1 MDALSRKT
9 LEFFLGQMVA
19 ELERDLDWRAQ
30 GSGRSVIGRVLIYSA
45 AMARDLARIPLHHP
59 AGIAQARFRA
69 RIAYIEEIALPTL
82 QFFRTE
88 YDHLGASEAEALDRA
103 IAALESAV
111 GLTTD
116 GPLPALDT
124 WYATMDEFRGLTD
137 LSRQAA
143 VAMHDILGD
152 GSREPSADDR
162 GF

>member
-9 LEFFLGQMVA
+9 LEFFLGQIVA
-19 ELERDLDWRAQ
+19 ELDRDLDWRTE
-30 GSGRSVIGRVLIYSA
+30 GSGRSLVGRVLIYSA

-59 AGIAQARFRA
+59 AGIAQARFRV

-82 QFFRTE
+82 RFFRAE
-88 YDHLGASEAEALDRA
+88 YDLATSEAEALEKA
-103 IAALESAV
+103 IAVLESAV

-116 GPLPALDT
+116 GPFPALDT

-143 VAMHDILGD
+143 IAMHDILGD
-152 GSREPSADDR
+152 GLRDPRSRDR
-162 GF
+162 DF